1 MFARTST
8 HWRPGV
14 FLLLRSCFAWL
25 PLGFDAPAVGGVFS
39 HFVLTSIHWRPVAF
53 SRSSLGVRLSFC
65 RLWLWSSVMVAGRD
79 GRQFWP
85 ASGGRFWFVSTMR
98 PDSPKNRRFTRLSQ
112 KTVICTAKRQ
122 NTKKPPFLPRFR
134 VFFWR
139 PAWPSLFLGVH
150 FVQSCQVA
158 GRDGRQASGLFLG
171 VSFVSFLRRPG
182 WMPPGG
188 RPWLLFDCI
197 LFGGLVCAAGRA
209 RFFFIHSLNGC
220 FCQKTTNNRL

>member
-1 MFARTST
+1 MC
-8 HWRPGV
+8 
-14 FLLLRSCFAWL
+14 LLYHFGRFIGGYLTPFFVVRSY
-25 PLGFDAPAVGGVFS
+25 FDTLAAGGVFS
-39 HFVLTSIHWRPVAF
+39 EFA
-53 SRSSLGVRLSFC
+53 RSSIKFLPALALVVGDGCRAWWPPVLAGV
-65 RLWLWSSVMVAGRD
+65 
-79 GRQFWP
+79 
-85 ASGGRFWFVSTMR
+85 GGRFWFVSTMR

-139 PAWPSLFLGVH
+139 PAWPSLFWGVH

-158 GRDGRQASGLFLG
+158 GRDGRQASGFFLG